1 LRRLRRFSQIVRMDT
16 DKGSDRRPKRRY
28 SFRMSTLQ
36 LIEEKAK
43 SLPGDLQVEALHYVE
58 FLLARLQ
65 AGVESTEWAKF
76 SGAQLA
82 KQYGPADAIYDQD

>member
-1 LRRLRRFSQIVRMDT
+1 
-16 DKGSDRRPKRRY
+16 
-28 SFRMSTLQ
+28 MSTVE

-65 AGVESTEWAKF
+65 AGAEGAEWARF
-76 SGAQLA
+76 SAGQLE
-82 KQYGPADAIYDQD
+82 KQYAAVDAVYDQD